1 MKFVKVEIKERVGY
15 IILNRPDKRNA
26 LNAEFVEEL
35 KSAFSAAE
43 KNDAIKVIVL
53 KANGSAFCAGA
64 DLGYLKTLQA
74 NTYQENLEDSRN
86 LMELFKLIYQL
97 KKVVIAQVEGHAIAG
112 GCGLATVCD
121 FVYAVPDIKFG
132 YTEVK
137 IGFIPA
143 IVSLFLLRKIGET
156 RGKELLLSGDLI
168 DTLEGEKYG
177 LVNKIAPSIEIA
189 EKVFIFAKRLCEQ
202 NSEQSMSLTKQL
214 IANVQNISISE
225 GLELAATEN
234 AKARET
240 NDCKNGIA
248 AFLNKENLTW

>member
-1 MKFVKVEIKERVGY
+1 MKFVAVEIKERVGY

-35 KSAFSAAE
+35 KDAFQAAE
-43 KNDAIKVIVL
+43 KNDQIKVIVL

-74 NTYQENLEDSRN
+74 NTYEENLEDSRN
-86 LMELFKLIYQL
+86 LMELFKLIYRL

-121 FVYAVPDIKFG
+121 FVYSVPDVKFG

-156 RGKELLLSGDLI
+156 RGKEMLLSGNLI
-168 DTLEGEKYG
+168 DTLQAEKYG
-177 LVNKIAPSIEIA
+177 LVNKVHPQLEID
-189 EKVFIFAKRLCEQ
+189 EKVFIFAQRLCEQ

-214 IANVQNISISE
+214 IADVQHISIE
-225 GLELAATEN
+225 KGLELAAAEN

-240 NDCKNGIA
+240 VDCKNGIA